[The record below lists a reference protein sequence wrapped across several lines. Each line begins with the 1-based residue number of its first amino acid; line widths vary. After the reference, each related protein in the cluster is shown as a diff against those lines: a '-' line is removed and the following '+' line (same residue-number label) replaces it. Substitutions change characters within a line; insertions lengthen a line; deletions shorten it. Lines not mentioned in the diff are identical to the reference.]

1 MWYGKRGSPAF
12 LSGHFSSAAHAKGHT
27 HLSIRGFFFLVAD
40 CAKGQQ
46 RKRLGWDRGRGI
58 SSHGAGVDTRYIRSE
73 LGTAT

>member
-58 SSHGAGVDTRYIRSE
+58 SSHGAGVDTRYIRSVV
-73 LGTAT
+73 GTAT